1 MISAIE
7 RDNLGA
13 LIIFQEHLVRELDGV
28 RKARLLFFNLRTYH
42 SDRNLNAAT
51 RSLLSFCGIAVCTR
65 CPVHV
70 CCVCQRSKYIFMRVF
85 EREMI

>member
-7 RDNLGA
+7 HDNLGA

-42 SDRNLNAAT
+42 FDRNLDAAT
-51 RSLLSFCGIAVCTR
+51 SPFRGLCG
-65 CPVHV
+65 
-70 CCVCQRSKYIFMRVF
+70 
-85 EREMI
+85 